1 MSDVTLEQM
10 YELVLQLTP
19 VERRQLAVHL
29 ERYAEV
35 QPLSAA
41 AILERLNANA
51 AQLRALGVTK
61 IGLFGSHVRGE
72 AKLDSDIDLL
82 VTLADYTFR
91 TWSGTLAFLTDL
103 FEGYEVD
110 MVEETGLKPRI
121 RPYIIDEV
129 IYVEGL

>member
-35 QPLSAA
+35 RPLSAA
-41 AILERLNANA
+41 AILERLNAKA

-72 AKLDSDIDLL
+72 AKLDSDIDLI
-82 VTLADYTFR
+82 VTFAQPTFDGFVD
-91 TWSGTLAFLTDL
+91 SKALLEEL
-103 FEGYEVD
+103 FERTVHLGTEESLRPELRDSVLGEV
-110 MVEETGLKPRI
+110 VYAKGI
-121 RPYIIDEV
+121 
-129 IYVEGL
+129 